1 VVGARP
7 HKEHL
12 IYRGQRSIKRF
23 REGEVSLHR
32 LNLWWQ
38 ANRARV
44 TRQRADLCARSRQ
57 SRDNLAADGPVP
69 PMTRIRFM

>member
-1 VVGARP
+1 MVGGAV

-12 IYRGQRSIKRF
+12 IYTGQRSIKRF
-23 REGEVSLHR
+23 REGDVSLHR

-44 TRQRADLCARSRQ
+44 TRQRADLCAHGRQ
-57 SRDNLAADGPVP
+57 SRDNLAADGAGPSND
-69 PMTRIRFM
+69 